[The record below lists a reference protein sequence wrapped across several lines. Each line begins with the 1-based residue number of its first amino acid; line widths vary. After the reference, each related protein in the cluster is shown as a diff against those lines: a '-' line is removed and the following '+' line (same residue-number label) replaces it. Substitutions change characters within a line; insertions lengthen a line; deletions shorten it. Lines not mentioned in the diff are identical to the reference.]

1 MHDWLYWRVARSHL
15 SRSFR
20 SVALFATPHTVEG
33 VWVDLPLALLDHA
46 SLCVLCRHPLDRLVA
61 LFAVHRYDCGISM
74 PTDGEH
80 SDRTSKADECWA
92 VRLRVNVV
100 LNFYPSFDEACTGL
114 TEVSVVNSFDLPT
127 RATEHPAAT
136 SRHLLR
142 HWGFLSLPPAL
153 AGGDGQAPAALG
165 AKPLRVQHPGHGVCR
180 CNVPFVGGRTE

>member
-1 MHDWLYWRVARSHL
+1 MIGCTGAWPAHTSRARSGRSPYLPLRTQWKVFGSTYLSLYSTMLPFAYFVDIPWTGL
-15 SRSFR
+15 SRFL
-20 SVALFATPHTVEG
+20 LFTGTIVEF
-33 VWVDLPLALLDHA
+33 PCQPME
-46 SLCVLCRHPLDRLVA
+46 S
-61 LFAVHRYDCGISM
+61 I
-74 PTDGEH
+74 PTDPPKRMSAG
-80 SDRTSKADECWA
+80 
-92 VRLRVNVV
+92 LRVN
-100 LNFYPSFDEACTGL
+100 PSFDEACTGL